1 MTIKT
6 YRITVDGHLYTVM
19 VEDVTEVSEHAPA
32 PATAQAARAAVST
45 ATTTSAPQALPQAGD
60 VVSSLGGVIDAVLVL
75 VGERVERNQPVV
87 TVEAMKMKN
96 AIVAPHAGT
105 VTAIKVNK
113 GDAVDAGQPLLTL
126 G

>member
-19 VEDVTEVSEHAPA
+19 VEDVTEVSEHAAA
-32 PATAQAARAAVST
+32 PVAAQAARAAVST
-45 ATTTSAPQALPQAGD
+45 TPSAPQSLPQAGD
-60 VVSSLGGVIDAVLVL
+60 VVSSLGGVVDAVLVQ